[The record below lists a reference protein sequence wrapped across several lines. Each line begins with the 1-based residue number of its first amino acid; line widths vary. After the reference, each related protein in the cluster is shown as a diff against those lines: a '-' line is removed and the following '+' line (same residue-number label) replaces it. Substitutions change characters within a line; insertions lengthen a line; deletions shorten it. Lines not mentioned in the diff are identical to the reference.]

1 MSDILGHSSIQI
13 TSDIYGHT
21 MDDQKRNATERMGRL
36 FEPDE
41 APGEDTDEE
50 DNEAEVGG

>member
-1 MSDILGHSSIQI
+1 
-13 TSDIYGHT
+13 

-41 APGEDTDEE
+41 AAGEDTDED
-50 DNEAEVGG
+50 DNEAEVVVKKRLGIHLGIH